1 MTPNG
6 AERTDIACVGG
17 RVVALGALHGTWSAD
32 VLLDACGLHVLPGVV
47 DSQVHF
53 REPGLMH
60 KETLEAGTRGAVLGG
75 VTTIFEMPNTHPLTL
90 TAQDLQAKL
99 DLARGRA
106 WCDYAF
112 YIGGSAANAARL
124 PILET
129 CRAARGEGLHG
140 QFVR

>member
-1 MTPNG
+1 MPAGCTCCRASSTAFP
-6 AERTDIACVGG
+6 RTG
-17 RVVALGALHGTWSAD
+17 
-32 VLLDACGLHVLPGVV
+32 LDAQGRP
-47 DSQVHF
+47 S
-53 REPGLMH
+53 RP
-60 KETLEAGTRGAVLGG
+60 ARGAVLGG

-124 PILET
+124 PILEKP
-129 CRAARGEGLHG
+129 AGLRGEGLHG